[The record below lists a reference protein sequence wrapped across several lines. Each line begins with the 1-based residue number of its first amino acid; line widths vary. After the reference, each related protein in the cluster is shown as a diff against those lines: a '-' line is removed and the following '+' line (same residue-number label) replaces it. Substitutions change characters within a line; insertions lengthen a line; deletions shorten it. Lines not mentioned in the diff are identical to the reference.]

1 MYALLRRMV
10 VPSIQRELLLNAPQD
25 RVWAF
30 LTTPRFYPIWMEDVV
45 SVQAI
50 STAVIGPGTTFV
62 LARRRRHAQESW
74 IVADWEP
81 PRRLRLAEYRL
92 GTSLIFVLEPQA
104 EGTRLWLEHSV
115 PPSRGLLGR
124 LMPPVR
130 LQRTVE
136 HMLARLAELFT
147 FNQDIKLLY
156 GMGDE

>member
-1 MYALLRRMV
+1 M
-10 VPSIQRELLLNAPQD
+10 PSIQRELLLNAPQD

-30 LTTPRFYPIWMEDVV
+30 LTAPRFYPVWMKDVL

-50 STAVIGPGTTFV
+50 STPVIGPGTTFV

-81 PRRLRLAEYRL
+81 PRRLRLVEYRL
-92 GTSLIFVLEPQA
+92 GTSLIFVLEPQP
-104 EGTRLWLEHSV
+104 EGTRLWLEHGVS
-115 PPSRGLLGR
+115 PSRGLLGR

-130 LQRTVE
+130 LQHTVE